1 MFEVWQEGNAVFV
14 TNIVKQR
21 WMIEDGQLVL
31 TIREANELASLLAT
45 RGNVTDSIEMEKE
58 WEDA

>member
-1 MFEVWQEGNAVFV
+1 MFEVWQEGNAVYV
-14 TNIVKQR
+14 TNVVKQR

-45 RGNVTDSIEMEKE
+45 KGHVTDSIEMEKE

>member
-31 TIREANELASLLAT
+31 TIREANELASLLASKG
-45 RGNVTDSIEMEKE
+45 RVADSIEMEKE